1 MPTEEKKSA
10 ENAAE
15 ATPKS
20 QKKSIR
26 KTDVFADYDF
36 DAVELSMEGLLK
48 AGAHFGH
55 QKSRRNPK
63 MDPYI
68 YGIRNGIT
76 IIDLAQTVPLMEAA
90 LKFLTSVRQSGK
102 KVLFVGTKKQTYD
115 LVVSAANATDN
126 PYVVE
131 RWLGGTFTNFKN
143 IRKRTR
149 YLVTMEGAQEK
160 GELKKYTKFEQMK
173 KNEEISKLERK
184 MGGIK
189 NMTDLPGAIFVTDMK
204 EDHLAVKEAQ
214 VMNIPVV
221 AIADANINPSD
232 ADYPIPA
239 NDDAISSL
247 RYILALVCKELGATG
262 KEK

>member
-1 MPTEEKKSA
+1 MATEEKKTADAPA
-10 ENAAE
+10 EE
-15 ATPKS
+15 TQQSP
-20 QKKSIR
+20 KKSVN
-26 KTDVFADYDF
+26 KKDAFADYDY
-36 DAVELSMEGLLK
+36 DALDLSMEALLK

-63 MDPYI
+63 MDQYI
-68 YGIRNGIT
+68 YGVRNGIT
-76 IIDLAQTVPLMEAA
+76 IIDLAQTVPLMEEA
-90 LKFLTSVRQSGK
+90 LKFLASVRQSGK

-126 PYVVE
+126 PYVIE
-131 RWLGGTFTNFKN
+131 RWLGGTFTNFPN

-149 YLVTMEGAQEK
+149 HLLQMEEAQEQ

-173 KNEEISKLERK
+173 KKEEISKLERK

-189 NMTDLPGAIFVTDMK
+189 NMTDLPGAIFVTDLK
-204 EDHLAVKEAQ
+204 EDHLAVKEARA
-214 VMNIPVV
+214 MNVPIV
-221 AIADANINPSD
+221 AIADANINPDD

-247 RYILALVCKELGATG
+247 RYILAHVCKTLGA
-262 KEK
+262 KEATK